1 MGAIEEGGKAVTS
14 VLETMRSQP
23 LVLMMGLM
31 NAGLL
36 IFLWMYMS
44 RITARTEIT
53 VGNLFS
59 AQDKLFAQWGRIVS
73 DTQELAEKSL
83 HCVTVDDA
91 LKLIRPP
98 APLGPAVPQGAPA
111 PGLPTLPPLK
121 LLREEYPLMRPDQ
134 E

>member
-1 MGAIEEGGKAVTS
+1 MGALEEGAKVAGSA
-14 VLETMRSQP
+14 LDIMRSQP

-36 IFLWMYMS
+36 VFLWMYMS
-44 RITARTEIT
+44 RITQRTEIT
-53 VGNLFS
+53 VGNLFG
-59 AQDKLFAQWGRIVS
+59 AQDKLYTQWGAIVK

-98 APLGPAVPQGAPA
+98 AAPSSPTPQRDI
-111 PGLPTLPPLK
+111 GLPTLPPLK
-121 LLREEYPLMRPDQ
+121 LLREEYPP
-134 E
+134 

>member
-1 MGAIEEGGKAVTS
+1 MGALEEGGKAVTGL
-14 VLETMRSQP
+14 LEAMRSQP

-53 VGNLFS
+53 VGNLFG
-59 AQDKLFAQWGRIVS
+59 AQDKLYTQWGKIVS

-98 APLGPAVPQGAPA
+98 AVQPQGAPA
-111 PGLPTLPPLK
+111 PGLPTLPPLN
-121 LLREEYPLMRPDQ
+121 LLREEYPQ
-134 E
+134 

>member
-1 MGAIEEGGKAVTS
+1 MGALEEGGKAIS
-14 VLETMRSQP
+14 GLMEAMRNQP

-36 IFLWMYMS
+36 VFLWLYMS

-53 VGNLFS
+53 VGNLFA
-59 AQDKLFAQWGRIVS
+59 AQDKLYTQWGTIVK
-73 DTQELAEKSL
+73 DTNELAEKSL

-98 APLGPAVPQGAPA
+98 PASVEPTRLPLPP
-111 PGLPTLPPLK
+111 LPTLPILR
-121 LLREEYPLMRPDQ
+121 LLTEEYQ
-134 E
+134 K

>member
-1 MGAIEEGGKAVTS
+1 MLEEGGKAANTA
-14 VLETMRSQP
+14 LDIMRTQP

-44 RITARTEIT
+44 RITQRTELT
-53 VGNLFS
+53 VGNLFG
-59 AQDKLFAQWGRIVS
+59 AQDKLFAQWGTIVK
-73 DTQELAEKSL
+73 DTNELAEKSL

-98 APLGPAVPQGAPA
+98 PPVSPTA
-111 PGLPTLPPLK
+111 PGPVQPQRDITLPTLPPLK
-121 LLREEYPLMRPDQ
+121 LLREEYPR
-134 E
+134 